1 MPKAQTMT
9 YADVFANVLKI
20 YQEAADKSFAV
31 NPDKE
36 YVLKM
41 MKNHAR
47 QLARTGGPDGTPL
60 FSNNCPPGWFLCPD
74 GDCVPLVVGC

>member
-9 YADVFANVLKI
+9 YADVFASVLKI

-47 QLARTGGPDGTPL
+47 ELTRTGGPDGIPL
-60 FSNNCPPGWFLCPD
+60 FSGNCPGGWVQCSN
-74 GDCVPLVVGC
+74 GDCVPILLGC